1 MPENLSTVPLP
12 VPLAAAVADM
22 AQRVRVA
29 GGRAVLVGGCVRDA
43 ILGQTAKDADLEIFG
58 LAPAALEKL
67 VASAY
72 PVITVGKSFGVL
84 KIRGL
89 ELDISLPRRERR
101 TGPLHTDFAVDADPA
116 MSFRDAAA
124 RRDFTLNA
132 ISWDPLTREVIDP
145 FNGAVDLRAKI
156 LRHTTERFSEDP
168 LRVLR
173 AMQLAARFELTVAP
187 ETIALCATLT
197 MDGISSERV
206 FEEWQKL
213 LVKGKRPS
221 VGLEFL
227 RACGWVRFFPELAAL
242 PDCPQDPQWHPEGN
256 VWIHTLHCLDAF
268 AARRTGDA
276 WEDLVVGLAVLCHDL
291 GKPTTTTHEA
301 DGHIRSLGHE
311 AAGEGPTLS
320 FLARLTQHKELIE
333 SVLPLVLCH
342 MRPREL
348 MLNNAGDSAVR
359 RLAKK
364 VGRIDRLARV
374 DEADR
379 WGRPPLVPDE
389 PGGGHWLLDRAAKLD
404 VASNVPAPIILGRHV
419 IAAGLTPGPRFKE
432 ILHACFEAQ
441 LDGKFTD
448 LPGGEKFLAELL
460 KNNSPS

>member
-1 MPENLSTVPLP
+1 MPDLLPSVPLP
-12 VPLAAAVADM
+12 DELASAVADL
-22 AQRVRVA
+22 AQRVRRA
-29 GGRAVLVGGCVRDA
+29 GGRALLVGGCVRDA
-43 ILGQTAKDADLEIFG
+43 LLGQAAKDADLEVFG
-58 LAPAALEKL
+58 LAPDALEKL
-67 VASAY
+67 VGAVY

-132 ISWDPLTREVIDP
+132 ISFDPLTRELIDP
-145 FNGAVDLRAKI
+145 FGGVADLRAKI
-156 LRHTTERFSEDP
+156 LRHTTARFTEDP

-173 AMQLAARFELTVAP
+173 AMQLGARFELAVAP

-197 MDGISSERV
+197 MEGISHERV
-206 FEEWQKL
+206 FEEWRKL
-213 LVKGKRPS
+213 LVKGRKPS
-221 VGLEFL
+221 LGLEFL
-227 RACGWVRFFPELAAL
+227 RACGWIRFFPELEKL
-242 PDCPQDPQWHPEGN
+242 IGCPQDPQWHPEGD
-256 VWIHTLHCLDAF
+256 VWVHTLHCLDAF
-268 AARRTGDA
+268 AARRTGDE

-291 GKPTTTTHEA
+291 GKPATTTHEA

-311 AAGEGPTLS
+311 AAGEAPAQA
-320 FLARLTQHKELIE
+320 FLTRLTSHKELIE
-333 SVLPLVLCH
+333 SVLPLVTCH

-348 MLNNAGDSAVR
+348 MLNNAGDGAVR

-379 WGRPPLVPDE
+379 WGRPPLTPDE
-389 PGGGHWLLDRAAKLD
+389 PGGGQWLLERAAQLA
-404 VASNVPAPIILGRHV
+404 VASDAPKPLILGRHL
-419 IAAGLTPGPRFKE
+419 IAAGLSPGPKFKE
-432 ILHACFEAQ
+432 ILNACFEAQ
-441 LDGKFTD
+441 LDGKFAD
-448 LPGGEKFLAELL
+448 VAGGEIFLKDLL
-460 KNNSPS
+460 RK

>member
-1 MPENLSTVPLP
+1 MVSVQNPLENVPLP
-12 VPLAAAVADM
+12 AELAAAVADV
-22 AQRVRVA
+22 ARRVRAA

-43 ILGQTAKDADLEIFG
+43 LLGSEAKDADLEVFG
-58 LAPAALEKL
+58 LAPEKLEKL
-67 VASAY
+67 VAATY

-116 MSFRDAAA
+116 MSFHDAAA

-132 ISWDPLTREVIDP
+132 ISWDPLTRELIDP
-145 FNGAVDLRAKI
+145 FNGGADLRAKL
-156 LRHTTERFSEDP
+156 LRHTTERFTEDP

-173 AMQLAARFELTVAP
+173 AMQLSARFEFAVAKETV
-187 ETIALCATLT
+187 ALCATLT
-197 MDGISSERV
+197 MEGISAERV
-206 FEEWQKL
+206 FEEWRKL
-213 LVKGKRPS
+213 LVKGRKPS
-221 VGLEFL
+221 LGLNFL
-227 RACGWVRFFPELAAL
+227 RDCGWVKFFPELAAL
-242 PDCPQDPQWHPEGN
+242 IDCPQDKQWHPEGD
-256 VWIHTLHCLDAF
+256 VWVHTLHCLDAF
-268 AARRTGDA
+268 AARHTGDA

-291 GKPTTTTHEA
+291 GKPATTTHEA

-311 AAGEGPTLS
+311 AEGEKPTLT
-320 FLARLTQHKELIE
+320 FLARLTTHKELIE
-333 SVLPLVLCH
+333 SVLPLVVCH

-348 MLNNAGDSAVR
+348 MLGKAGDSAVR

-389 PGGGHWLLDRAAKLD
+389 PGGGQWLLERAEKLS
-404 VASNVPAPIILGRHV
+404 VERGGPQPIILGRHL

-432 ILHACFEAQ
+432 ILNACFEAQ
-441 LDGKFTD
+441 LDGKFANVE
-448 LPGGEKFLAELL
+448 GGEKFLAGLL
-460 KNNSPS
+460 GK

>member
-1 MPENLSTVPLP
+1 M
-12 VPLAAAVADM
+12 AAVADV
-22 AQRVRVA
+22 AERVRAA

-43 ILGQTAKDADLEIFG
+43 LLGQEAKDADLEVFG
-58 LAPAALEKL
+58 LEPAKLEKL
-67 VASAY
+67 VALAY

-89 ELDISLPRRERR
+89 ELDISLPRREKR
-101 TGPLHTDFAVDADPA
+101 TGPLHTDFAVDADPQ
-116 MSFRDAAA
+116 MSFHDAAA

-132 ISWDPLTREVIDP
+132 ISWDPLTRELIDP
-145 FNGAVDLRAKI
+145 FNGVADLRAKI
-156 LRHTTERFSEDP
+156 LRHTTERFAEDP

-173 AMQLAARFELTVAP
+173 AMQMCARFEFAVAP

-197 MDGISSERV
+197 MEGISSERV

-213 LVKGKRPS
+213 LVKGKKPS
-221 VGLEFL
+221 LGLEFL
-227 RACGWVRFFPELAAL
+227 RACGWIKFFPELAVL
-242 PDCPQDPQWHPEGN
+242 LDCPQDPKWHPEGN
-256 VWIHTLHCLDAF
+256 VWLHTLHCLDAF

-276 WEDLVVGLAVLCHDL
+276 WEDLVVGLAVLCHDM
-291 GKPTTTTHEA
+291 GKPATTTHEA

-311 AAGEGPTLS
+311 AAGEKPTLS
-320 FLARLTQHKELIE
+320 FLARITKHTELIE
-333 SVLPLVLCH
+333 SVLPLVLSH

-348 MLNNAGDSAVR
+348 MLGNVGDSAVR

-379 WGRPPLVPDE
+379 WGRPPLLPDE
-389 PGGGHWLLDRAAKLD
+389 PGGGQWLLERASKLD
-404 VASNVPAPIILGRHV
+404 VASNVPKPIVQGRHL
-419 IAAGLTPGPRFKE
+419 IAVGMKPSPEFKE
-432 ILHACFEAQ
+432 ILNACFEAQ

-448 LPGGEKFLAELL
+448 IEGGEKFLAELL
-460 KNNSPS
+460 KAGPKI

>member
-1 MPENLSTVPLP
+1 MSEILENVPLP
-12 VPLAAAVADM
+12 PELAHVVADV
-22 AQRVRVA
+22 AQRVRA
-29 GGRAVLVGGCVRDA
+29 SGGRALLVGGCVRDA
-43 ILGQTAKDADLEIFG
+43 LMGVVAKDADLEVFG
-58 LAPAALEKL
+58 LEPAVLEKL

-72 PVITVGKSFGVL
+72 SVITVGKSFGVL

-101 TGPLHTDFAVDADPA
+101 TGPLHTDFAVDADPH
-116 MSFRDAAA
+116 MSFHDAAA

-132 ISWDPLTREVIDP
+132 ISWDPLTREMIDP
-145 FNGAVDLRAKI
+145 FNGAADLRAKV

-173 AMQLAARFELTVAP
+173 AMQLCARFELTIAP

-197 MDGISSERV
+197 MEGISSERV

-213 LVKGKRPS
+213 LVKGKKPS
-221 VGLEFL
+221 LGLEFL
-227 RACGWVRFFPELAAL
+227 RACGWVKFFPELAAL
-242 PDCPQDPQWHPEGN
+242 IGCPQDTKWHPEGD

-268 AARRTGDA
+268 AARKTGDA

-291 GKPTTTTHEA
+291 GKPATTTHEE

-311 AAGEGPTLS
+311 AEGQQPTLAL
-320 FLARLTQHKELIE
+320 LARLTHHKELID

-348 MLNNAGDSAVR
+348 MLSKAGDSAIR

-379 WGRPPLVPDE
+379 WGRPPLTPDE
-389 PGGGHWLLDRAAKLD
+389 PGGGQWLLERAEQLA
-404 VASNVPAPIILGRHV
+404 VASNVPAPIVLGRHL

-432 ILHACFEAQ
+432 ILNACFEAQ

-448 LPGGEKFLAELL
+448 LAGGEAFLAELL
-460 KNNSPS
+460 QKR

>member
-1 MPENLSTVPLP
+1 MSDNLQNVPLSDE
-12 VPLAAAVADM
+12 LTAAVANL
-22 AQRVRVA
+22 AQRVRDQ

-43 ILGQTAKDADLEIFG
+43 LLGQTAKDADLEVFG
-58 LAPAALEKL
+58 LAPDALEKL

-89 ELDISLPRRERR
+89 ELDISLPRREKR

-116 MSFRDAAA
+116 MSFHDAAA

-132 ISWDPLTREVIDP
+132 ISWDPLTREMIDP
-145 FNGAVDLRAKI
+145 FNGAGDLGAKV
-156 LRHTTERFSEDP
+156 LRHTTERFAEDP

-173 AMQLAARFELTVAP
+173 AMQFCARFEFTPAP
-187 ETIALCATLT
+187 ETVALCATLT
-197 MDGISSERV
+197 MDGISAERV
-206 FEEWQKL
+206 FEEWKKL

-221 VGLEFL
+221 LGLKFL
-227 RACGWVRFFPELAAL
+227 RDCGWVKYFPELVAIIG
-242 PDCPQDPQWHPEGN
+242 CPQDAQWHPEGD

-268 AARRTGDA
+268 AARRTGDE

-291 GKPTTTTHEA
+291 GKPATTTHEA

-311 AAGEGPTLS
+311 AAGEAPTLS
-320 FLARLTQHKELIE
+320 LLARLTHHKELIE
-333 SVLPLVLCH
+333 SVLPLVQCH

-348 MLNNAGDSAVR
+348 MLSKAGDSAIR

-379 WGRPPLVPDE
+379 WGRPPLTPDE
-389 PGGGHWLLDRAAKLD
+389 PGGGQWLLERAAKLA
-404 VASNVPAPIILGRHV
+404 VASNVPTPIILGRHL

-432 ILHACFEAQ
+432 ILNTCFEAQ
-441 LDGKFTD
+441 LDGKFAD
-448 LPGGEKFLAELL
+448 VENGEKFLAELL
-460 KNNSPS
+460 KNQ

>member
-1 MPENLSTVPLP
+1 MPGVMERLEIVPLP
-12 VPLAAAVADM
+12 SELAAAVADV
-22 AQRVRVA
+22 AQRVRAA
-29 GGRAVLVGGCVRDA
+29 GGRALLVGGCVRDA
-43 ILGQTAKDADLEIFG
+43 LLGQTAKDADLEVFG
-58 LAPAALEKL
+58 VPPAALEKL
-67 VASAY
+67 VAAAY

-116 MSFRDAAA
+116 MSYHDAAA

-132 ISWDPLTREVIDP
+132 ISWDPLTHELIDP
-145 FNGAVDLRAKI
+145 FNGVGDLRAKI
-156 LRHTTERFSEDP
+156 LRHTTERFAEDP

-173 AMQLAARFELTVAP
+173 AMQLAARFEFSIAP
-187 ETIALCATLT
+187 ETVALCATLT
-197 MDGISSERV
+197 MEGISAERV

-213 LVKGKRPS
+213 LVKGKKPAL
-221 VGLEFL
+221 GLEFL
-227 RACGWVRFFPELAAL
+227 RACGWVNFFPELVAIIG
-242 PDCPQDPQWHPEGN
+242 CPQDKQWHPEGD
-256 VWIHTLHCLDAF
+256 VWVHTLHCLDAF
-268 AARRTGDA
+268 AARKTGDA

-291 GKPTTTTHEA
+291 GKPATTTHEA

-320 FLARLTQHKELIE
+320 FLARLTNHKELVE
-333 SVLPLVLCH
+333 SVVPLVLCH

-348 MLNNAGDSAVR
+348 MLGGAGDSAVR

-379 WGRPPLVPDE
+379 WGRPPLIPDE
-389 PGGGHWLLDRAAKLD
+389 PGGGQWLLERAAKLD
-404 VASNVPAPIILGRHV
+404 VASNVPQPIVLGRHV
-419 IAAGLTPGPRFKE
+419 IAAGLKPGPQFKE
-432 ILHACFEAQ
+432 ILAACFEAQ

-448 LPGGEKFLAELL
+448 LAGGEKFLAELL
-460 KNNSPS
+460 KK

>member
-1 MPENLSTVPLP
+1 M
-12 VPLAAAVADM
+12 ADVAR
-22 AQRVRVA
+22 RVHTA
-29 GGRAVLVGGCVRDA
+29 GGRALLVGGSVRDA
-43 ILGQTAKDADLEIFG
+43 LLGSTAKDADLEVFG
-58 LAPAALEKL
+58 VAPDKLEKL
-67 VASAY
+67 VAASY

-116 MSFRDAAA
+116 MSFPDAAA

-132 ISWDPLTREVIDP
+132 ISWDPLTRELIDP
-145 FNGAVDLRAKI
+145 FNGVADLRAKV
-156 LRHTTERFSEDP
+156 LRHTTERFTEDP

-173 AMQLAARFELTVAP
+173 AMQLSARFEFAVAP

-197 MDGISSERV
+197 MEGISPERV
-206 FEEWQKL
+206 FEEWRKL
-213 LVKGKRPS
+213 LVKGKKPS
-221 VGLEFL
+221 LGLEFL
-227 RACGWVRFFPELAAL
+227 QACGWVKFFPELAIL
-242 PDCPQDPQWHPEGN
+242 IGCPQDKQWHPEGD
-256 VWIHTLHCLDAF
+256 VWVHTLHCMDAF
-268 AARRTGDA
+268 AVRKIGDE
-276 WEDLVVGLAVLCHDL
+276 WEDLVVGLAVLCHDM
-291 GKPTTTTHEA
+291 GKPATTTHEA

-311 AAGEGPTLS
+311 AEGETPARA
-320 FLARLTQHKELIE
+320 FLARLTSHKELIE
-333 SVLPLVLCH
+333 SVIPLVVCH

-348 MLNNAGDSAVR
+348 MLGKAGDSAVR

-379 WGRPPLVPDE
+379 WGRPPLVPDD
-389 PGGGHWLLDRAAKLD
+389 PGGGQWLLERAEKLS
-404 VASNVPAPIILGRHV
+404 VERGGPQPIILGRHV

-432 ILHACFEAQ
+432 ILAACFEAQ

-448 LPGGEKFLAELL
+448 VEGGKSFLAELL
-460 KNNSPS
+460 KK